1 MKLTNLVFRLARS
14 ASSLAALAL
23 ANPSAH
29 AAPTVWNVNIGSD
42 VTTSHNFVGAAP
54 ENTTP
59 NSFWNSF
66 VEADLPSAKVLADPS
81 GNPTPVTMSVTA
93 PTLPTIGGQNQNG
106 AAIFDRWMKAA
117 SNSVD
122 FTVTF
127 AGLDPAEAYD
137 LVVYADWYW
146 EGAAIAITQSS
157 GTGLA
162 APFTLNYG
170 KSSDGVDNDT
180 GPLNEDTNPANV
192 GSGTLN
198 WNHTRLKTLTPDGS
212 GNLAFLIDGGNW
224 PISGFQLVKI
234 DLGDTTPPNP
244 DPMTWASV
252 PAETSPYSITMT
264 ADTAS
269 DPSGVEY
276 KFTETTGNP
285 GATSSTWQDSPTYTD
300 TGLTPA
306 TLYTYNVTARDK
318 SPGLNETAASAAA
331 SATTD
336 PADATPP
343 TPNPATWDTLPV
355 ATGEASVTMTA
366 TTATDLNGVEY
377 LFTETSGNP
386 GATSSTWQDSPT
398 YTDTGLNPG
407 TTYKYTVTAR
417 DKSPAQNQ
425 TTASAEASV
434 TTDPLDTTAPAPDPM
449 SFDIAPAAASITKV
463 TMTAT
468 TASDA
473 NGVEYYFTETSG
485 NPGGSDSGWQDS
497 PVYTDAG
504 LTPGTSY
511 TYKVKARDK
520 SITQNATADSTP
532 APASTDTETVVSSV
546 WNVNIGNEITT
557 SDNFAGAAPE
567 NTVPNSFWNS
577 VIANP
582 TGLVLAD
589 ATSSNSAGVTLTLTD
604 GSQPIAYGGYAP
616 VTGID
621 LFSTWLKSSDNA
633 TPYTMTIGGLSASK
647 TYDLII
653 YSDWYWKGNETL
665 PLTLTAGTG
674 LSGTVTL
681 DQISTATDGAVP
693 ALVQDTN
700 LALDGA
706 TEGNWLRIKGLTP
719 DVNGNLGFL
728 MGGTNAAFSG
738 FQLVYPAVV
747 VSSGF
752 TIWAAANA
760 GGQTAGED
768 FDNDGVENGVEFFM
782 GETGSSITANPS
794 LNASNEI
801 TWPASA
807 AYQGTYEVQTS
818 PDLVSWTPAATQ
830 PTPSGGFLTYTL
842 PPGAPGGKS
851 FVRLLVTPT
860 P

>member
-42 VTTSHNFVGAAP
+42 VTTSDNFAGAAP

-66 VEADLPSAKVLADPS
+66 VSADLPSAKVLADPS
-81 GNPTPVTMSVTA
+81 GISTPVTMRVTA
-93 PTLPTIGGQNQNG
+93 PTLPTIGGQNQSG
-106 AAIFDRWMKAA
+106 ADIFDTWMKAA
-117 SNSVD
+117 GNSVN

-127 AGLDPAEAYD
+127 ANLDPAETYD
-137 LVVYADWYW
+137 LVVYADWW
-146 EGAAIAITQSS
+146 WNGAAMAITQTA

-162 APFTLNYG
+162 APFVLNTG
-170 KSSDGVDNDT
+170 KTTGGVDNDT
-180 GPLNEDTNPANV
+180 GPLSEDTNPANV

-198 WNHTRLKTLTPDGS
+198 WNYTRLKTLTPDAS
-212 GNLAFLIDGGNW
+212 GNLAFLFGAGNW
-224 PISGFQLVKI
+224 PLSGFQLVKI

-276 KFTETTGNP
+276 KFTETT
-285 GATSSTWQDSPTYTD
+285 
-300 TGLTPA
+300 
-306 TLYTYNVTARDK
+306 
-318 SPGLNETAASAAA
+318 
-331 SATTD
+331 
-336 PADATPP
+336 
-343 TPNPATWDTLPV
+343 
-355 ATGEASVTMTA
+355 
-366 TTATDLNGVEY
+366 
-377 LFTETSGNP
+377 GNP

-485 NPGGSDSGWQDS
+485 NPGGSESGWQDS

-532 APASTDTETVVSSV
+532 APASTDTETVVSCV
-546 WNVNIGNEITT
+546 WNVNLGNEITT

-674 LSGTVTL
+674 LSGTVSL
-681 DQISTATDGAVP
+681 DQISTGTDGVVP
-693 ALVQDTN
+693 TLVQDTDPLLN
-700 LALDGA
+700 TAV
-706 TEGNWLRIKGLTP
+706 EGNWLRINALTP
-719 DVNGNLGFL
+719 DTNGNLAFL
-728 MGGTNAAFSG
+728 MGGTNAAFSAV
-738 FQLVYPAVV
+738 QLVYPAGG

-752 TIWAAANA
+752 TTWAAANA

-818 PDLVSWTPAATQ
+818 PDLGTWTNVDPK
-830 PTPSGGFLTYTL
+830 PLPSGGSLSYTL
-842 PPGAPGGKS
+842 PTGAPGGKS